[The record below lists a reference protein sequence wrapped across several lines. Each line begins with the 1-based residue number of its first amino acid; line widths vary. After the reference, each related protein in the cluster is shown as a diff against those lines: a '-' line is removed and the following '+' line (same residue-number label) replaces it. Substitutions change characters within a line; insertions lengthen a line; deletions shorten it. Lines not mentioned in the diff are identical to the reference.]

1 MPIEDGI
8 RKAAKNLDEAA
19 NAAPTS
25 QLPDDSEFG
34 IKDENADKKDQVES
48 EDEHE
53 DSNDSND
60 IDDSDS

>member
-25 QLPDDSEFG
+25 KLPDDSEFG
-34 IKDENADKKDQVES
+34 IKDENADKKGQDEP
-48 EDEHE
+48 EDEH
-53 DSNDSND
+53 
-60 IDDSDS
+60 DDLDESDD

>member
-25 QLPDDSEFG
+25 KLPDDSEFG
-34 IKDENADKKDQVES
+34 IKDENADKKDQDES
-48 EDEHE
+48 EDEQ
-53 DSNDSND
+53 
-60 IDDSDS
+60 DDSDDSDD